1 MREARGGRGEERGSA
16 TREAAPIVIDSAE
29 MFSDWAQLEKCTMRQ
44 ADSRAPRT
52 TIDAWSPSPARAAL
66 RGPPLF
72 PAAHTFSRRGFGF
85 WRDAEE

>member
-1 MREARGGRGEERGSA
+1 
-16 TREAAPIVIDSAE
+16 
-29 MFSDWAQLEKCTMRQ
+29 MFSDRPQSQ
-44 ADSRAPRT
+44 SVSHIAPVRVQRGV
-52 TIDAWSPSPARAAL
+52 TIDASSPSPARAAL

>member
-29 MFSDWAQLEKCTMRQ
+29 MFSQIGRFVKSQ
-44 ADSRAPRT
+44 ADSSADDV
-52 TIDAWSPSPARAAL
+52 IDASSPSPARAAL